1 MIFNVC
7 AVWEGCLTDEMLFS
21 IFVWNETLN
30 VVLALYYFFTQI
42 PKSLSKFEEK

>member
-30 VVLALYYFFTQI
+30 VVIALYYFFYSNSQVFI
-42 PKSLSKFEEK
+42 KI